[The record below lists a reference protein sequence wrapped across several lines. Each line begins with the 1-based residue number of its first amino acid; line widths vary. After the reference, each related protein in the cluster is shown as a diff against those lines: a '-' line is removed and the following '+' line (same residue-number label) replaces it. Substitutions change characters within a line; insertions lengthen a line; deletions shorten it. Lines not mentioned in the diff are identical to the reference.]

1 MKRKRVAGFPQKGLN
16 ERTEVGVSQGG
27 AGMTRTLVLTV
38 DRDNDLGLKT
48 SIRGPVVGRRQVLTA
63 ALKLGIADPEESD
76 TNAILGALS
85 QHDKIAEGKSEDDEV
100 EIAIL
105 TGDEKVGVRSDRAIA
120 AQLDEVVSAFQ
131 PDQAILVTDGAEDE
145 SVLPIIT
152 SQVRIDHV
160 EKVIVK
166 QSKGIEGTY
175 YYIVKALEDPKWRS
189 KIMIPF
195 GAVLAILGFG
205 IMLPNEIGGVVIGA
219 LPLVL
224 GLYIFSKGAG
234 IESTVNRVMQ
244 EMREN
249 ADAAMFSSL
258 LWTATLFSAIF
269 AVAEGWRAF
278 GEQDLAGSQS
288 VLWLSVIHSSL
299 AWTVIAF
306 LTSTAGFML
315 LRLKRGSF
323 SGRLIV
329 LSVFGMVVYS
339 FLNAALDIAIR
350 VLEGTSYVFS
360 VEMILNDLTTP
371 LIWVAVLWMVT
382 TVVRTLQTRQA
393 QADRYWGI

>member
-1 MKRKRVAGFPQKGLN
+1 
-16 ERTEVGVSQGG
+16 VGVSQGG

-278 GEQDLAGSQS
+278 GEQDLASSQS

-323 SGRLIV
+323 SGSLIV

>member
-1 MKRKRVAGFPQKGLN
+1 
-16 ERTEVGVSQGG
+16 
-27 AGMTRTLVLTV
+27 
-38 DRDNDLGLKT
+38 
-48 SIRGPVVGRRQVLTA
+48 
-63 ALKLGIADPEESD
+63 
-76 TNAILGALS
+76 
-85 QHDKIAEGKSEDDEV
+85 
-100 EIAIL
+100 
-105 TGDEKVGVRSDRAIA
+105 VGVRSDRAIA

-131 PDQAILVTDGAEDE
+131 PDQAILITDGAEDE
-145 SVLPIIT
+145 SVLPLIS
-152 SQVRIDHV
+152 SQVRIDHT
-160 EKVIVK
+160 EKIIVK

-189 KIMIPF
+189 RFMIPF
-195 GAVLAILGFG
+195 GAVLAILGLG

-234 IESTVNRVMQ
+234 IESTVNRVIQ

-278 GEQDLAGSQS
+278 GLDEGAANSQS
-288 VLWLSVIHSSL
+288 VLWLTVIHSSL

-323 SGRLIV
+323 SGSLIV

-350 VLEGTSYVFS
+350 VLSGTAYEFS
-360 VEMILNDLTTP
+360 VEMILTDLTTP
-371 LIWVAVLWMVT
+371 LLWVVVLWMVT

>member
-1 MKRKRVAGFPQKGLN
+1 M
-16 ERTEVGVSQGG
+16 
-27 AGMTRTLVLTV
+27 
-38 DRDNDLGLKT
+38 
-48 SIRGPVVGRRQVLTA
+48 VGRRQVLTA

-85 QHDKIAEGKSEDDEV
+85 ANDKLVDSKSEEDDV

-131 PDQAILVTDGAEDE
+131 PDQAVLVTDGAEDE

-160 EKVIVK
+160 EKIIVR

-189 KIMIPF
+189 RIMIPF
-195 GAVLAILGFG
+195 GAVLAIFGLG
-205 IMLPNEIGGVVIGA
+205 IMLPNEIGGIVIGA
-219 LPLVL
+219 LPLAL

-234 IESTVNRVMQ
+234 IESTVNRVIQ

-278 GEQDLAGSQS
+278 GLAEGTADSQS

-323 SGRLIV
+323 SGSLIV

-350 VLEGTSYVFS
+350 VLSGTSYEFS
-360 VEMILNDLTTP
+360 VEMILDDLTTP
-371 LIWVAVLWMVT
+371 IVWVAVLWMVT

>member
-1 MKRKRVAGFPQKGLN
+1 
-16 ERTEVGVSQGG
+16 
-27 AGMTRTLVLTV
+27 MTRTLVLTV

-63 ALKLGIADPEESD
+63 ALKLGTADPEESD
-76 TNAILGALS
+76 TNAILGAI
-85 QHDKIAEGKSEDDEV
+85 HHYDKFVEVKSEEDEL

-120 AQLDEVVSAFQ
+120 AQLEEVVSAFQ
-131 PDQAILVTDGAEDE
+131 PDQALLITDGAEDE

-160 EKVIVK
+160 EKVIVR

-189 KIMIPF
+189 KIMIPVGAIMAIF
-195 GAVLAILGFG
+195 GLG
-205 IMLPNEIGGVVIGA
+205 IMLPNEIGGIVIGA

-234 IESTVNRVMQ
+234 IESTVNRVIQ

-278 GEQDLAGSQS
+278 GLQEATASTQS

-323 SGRLIV
+323 SGSLIV

-339 FLNAALDIAIR
+339 FLNSALDIAIR
-350 VLEGTSYVFS
+350 VLNGSSYEFS
-360 VEMILNDLTTP
+360 VEMIINDLATP
-371 LIWVAVLWMVT
+371 LIWVVVLWMVT
-382 TVVRTLQTRQA
+382 TVVRSLQAKQA

>member
-1 MKRKRVAGFPQKGLN
+1 
-16 ERTEVGVSQGG
+16 
-27 AGMTRTLVLTV
+27 MTRTLVLTV
-38 DRDNDLGLKT
+38 DRDDDLGSKT
-48 SIRGPVVGRRQVLTA
+48 SIRGPVVGRRQVLTS
-63 ALKLGIADPEESD
+63 ALKLGVADPEESD
-76 TNAILGALS
+76 TNAILGALR
-85 QHDKIAEGKSEDDEV
+85 QYDLLAEAKSEDDQV

-120 AQLDEVVSAFQ
+120 AQLEEVVSAFQ
-131 PDQAILVTDGAEDE
+131 PDQALLVTDGAEDE
-145 SVLPIIT
+145 SVLPIIQ

-189 KIMIPF
+189 KIMVPL
-195 GAVLAILGFG
+195 GAVMAIFGLG

-224 GLYIFSKGAG
+224 GLYILSKGAG
-234 IESTVNRVMQ
+234 LESTVARVVQ

-258 LWTATLFSAIF
+258 LWTATVFSAIF
-269 AVAEGWRAF
+269 AVAEGWREF
-278 GEQDLAGSQS
+278 GTYGVGPTASS
-288 VLWLSVIHSSL
+288 VMWLNVIHSSL
-299 AWTVIAF
+299 AWTIIAF

-323 SGRLIV
+323 SGSLIV

-339 FLNAALDIAIR
+339 FLNTALDIAIR
-350 VLEGTSYVFS
+350 VLEGEAYTFGVQT
-360 VEMILNDLTTP
+360 ILNDLATP
-371 LIWVAVLWMVT
+371 IIWIVVLWTVT
-382 TVVRTLQTRQA
+382 TVVRSLQAKQA
-393 QADRYWGI
+393 QGERYWGI

>member
-1 MKRKRVAGFPQKGLN
+1 
-16 ERTEVGVSQGG
+16 
-27 AGMTRTLVLTV
+27 
-38 DRDNDLGLKT
+38 
-48 SIRGPVVGRRQVLTA
+48 
-63 ALKLGIADPEESD
+63 
-76 TNAILGALS
+76 
-85 QHDKIAEGKSEDDEV
+85 
-100 EIAIL
+100 
-105 TGDEKVGVRSDRAIA
+105 
-120 AQLDEVVSAFQ
+120 
-131 PDQAILVTDGAEDE
+131 
-145 SVLPIIT
+145 
-152 SQVRIDHV
+152 
-160 EKVIVK
+160 
-166 QSKGIEGTY
+166 
-175 YYIVKALEDPKWRS
+175 
-189 KIMIPF
+189 
-195 GAVLAILGFG
+195 
-205 IMLPNEIGGVVIGA
+205 MLPNEIGGIVIGA
-219 LPLVL
+219 LPLAL

-234 IESTVNRVMQ
+234 IESTVNRVIQ

-278 GEQDLAGSQS
+278 GLSEATANSQS

-323 SGRLIV
+323 SGSLIV

-339 FLNAALDIAIR
+339 FLNSALDIAIR
-350 VLEGTSYVFS
+350 VLSGTSYEFS

-371 LIWVAVLWMVT
+371 LIWVVVLWMVT

>member
-1 MKRKRVAGFPQKGLN
+1 
-16 ERTEVGVSQGG
+16 
-27 AGMTRTLVLTV
+27 
-38 DRDNDLGLKT
+38 
-48 SIRGPVVGRRQVLTA
+48 
-63 ALKLGIADPEESD
+63 
-76 TNAILGALS
+76 
-85 QHDKIAEGKSEDDEV
+85 
-100 EIAIL
+100 
-105 TGDEKVGVRSDRAIA
+105 
-120 AQLDEVVSAFQ
+120 
-131 PDQAILVTDGAEDE
+131 
-145 SVLPIIT
+145 
-152 SQVRIDHV
+152 
-160 EKVIVK
+160 
-166 QSKGIEGTY
+166 
-175 YYIVKALEDPKWRS
+175 
-189 KIMIPF
+189 MIPF
-195 GAVLAILGFG
+195 GAVLAIFGLG
-205 IMLPNEIGGVVIGA
+205 IMLPNEIGGIVIGA
-219 LPLVL
+219 LPLAL

-234 IESTVNRVMQ
+234 IESTVNRVIQ

-278 GEQDLAGSQS
+278 GLAEGTADSQS

-323 SGRLIV
+323 SGSLIV

-350 VLEGTSYVFS
+350 VLSGTSYEFS
-360 VEMILNDLTTP
+360 VEMILDDLTTP
-371 LIWVAVLWMVT
+371 IVWVAVLWMVT

-393 QADRYWGI
+393 QADRYLSLIHI

>member
-1 MKRKRVAGFPQKGLN
+1 M
-16 ERTEVGVSQGG
+16 
-27 AGMTRTLVLTV
+27 
-38 DRDNDLGLKT
+38 
-48 SIRGPVVGRRQVLTA
+48 VGRRQVLTA

-85 QHDKIAEGKSEDDEV
+85 VNDKLVDSKSEEDEV

-131 PDQAILVTDGAEDE
+131 PDQAVLVTDGAEDE

-160 EKVIVK
+160 EKIIVR

-189 KIMIPF
+189 RIMIPF
-195 GAVLAILGFG
+195 GAVLAIFGLG
-205 IMLPNEIGGVVIGA
+205 IMLPNEIGGIVIGA
-219 LPLVL
+219 LPLAL
-224 GLYIFSKGAG
+224 GLHIFSKARHRIDGQPCH
-234 IESTVNRVMQ
+234 Q

-278 GEQDLAGSQS
+278 GLAEGTADSQS

-323 SGRLIV
+323 SGSLIV

-350 VLEGTSYVFS
+350 VLSGTSYEFS
-360 VEMILNDLTTP
+360 VEMILDDLTTP
-371 LIWVAVLWMVT
+371 IVWVAVLWMVT

>member
-1 MKRKRVAGFPQKGLN
+1 
-16 ERTEVGVSQGG
+16 
-27 AGMTRTLVLTV
+27 
-38 DRDNDLGLKT
+38 
-48 SIRGPVVGRRQVLTA
+48 
-63 ALKLGIADPEESD
+63 
-76 TNAILGALS
+76 
-85 QHDKIAEGKSEDDEV
+85 
-100 EIAIL
+100 
-105 TGDEKVGVRSDRAIA
+105 
-120 AQLDEVVSAFQ
+120 
-131 PDQAILVTDGAEDE
+131 VTDVAEDE

-152 SQVRIDHV
+152 SQVRIDYI
-160 EKVIVK
+160 EKIIVR

-195 GAVLAILGFG
+195 GAVMAILGLG

-234 IESTVNRVMQ
+234 IESTVNRVIQ

-278 GEQDLAGSQS
+278 GVLEGTASARS

-323 SGRLIV
+323 SGSLIV
-329 LSVFGMVVYS
+329 LSVFGVVVYS
-339 FLNAALDIAIR
+339 FLNATLEIAIR
-350 VLEGTSYVFS
+350 VLNGTSYEFS

-371 LIWVAVLWMVT
+371 LIWVVVLWMVT
-382 TVVRTLQTRQA
+382 TVVRSLQAKQA